1 MDVIGDFITILRNA
15 AKAGKSECVVR
26 WSTLKQSIAD
36 ILKRNG
42 YIKDFSE
49 EKLENGHKNL
59 KVSLKY
65 VNGVSSIT
73 EIGRLG
79 RPGCRMYAKNKN
91 IPQIL
96 GGMGIAIVSTSRGIM
111 TGIEAKKAGLGGEL
125 MCYVW

>member
-1 MDVIGDFITILRNA
+1 M
-15 AKAGKSECVVR
+15 
-26 WSTLKQSIAD
+26 KQSIAD